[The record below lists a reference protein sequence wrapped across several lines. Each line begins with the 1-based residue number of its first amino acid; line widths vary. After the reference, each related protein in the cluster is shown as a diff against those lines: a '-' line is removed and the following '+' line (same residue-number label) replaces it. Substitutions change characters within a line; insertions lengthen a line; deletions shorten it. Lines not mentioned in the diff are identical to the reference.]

1 MLSSLKTEKYQK
13 LGISEDSRKWNGHF
27 DAISKIMHLCKKTKN
42 IISQMIQTFDLC
54 FSMSICLNNSSSI
67 RKYSKELKQ
76 MEETIG
82 IIDKFLSKLF
92 YLETLQVKQ
101 SK

>member
-1 MLSSLKTEKYQK
+1 MQ
-13 LGISEDSRKWNGHF
+13 F
-27 DAISKIMHLCKKTKN
+27 QKIMHLYKKTKN
-42 IISQMIQTFDLC
+42 IISQIIQTCNLYFP
-54 FSMSICLNNSSSI
+54 MSICLNNSSSI

>member
-1 MLSSLKTEKYQK
+1 MQFQK
-13 LGISEDSRKWNGHF
+13 LCIFSRKH
-27 DAISKIMHLCKKTKN
+27 KN
-42 IISQMIQTFDLC
+42 IISQIIQTFNLC

-82 IIDKFLSKLF
+82 IIDKFLSKLLC
-92 YLETLQVKQ
+92 LETLQVKQ
-101 SK
+101 SKLKLIDQQSV

>member
-1 MLSSLKTEKYQK
+1 MQ
-13 LGISEDSRKWNGHF
+13 F
-27 DAISKIMHLCKKTKN
+27 QKIMHLYKKTKN
-42 IISQMIQTFDLC
+42 IISQIIQTCNLC

-82 IIDKFLSKLF
+82 IIDKFLSKLL